1 MSKYALK
8 VLIFFL
14 PVLLLLAFVDY
25 KARNSSVPNNYTA
38 KRAIIENNIGT
49 TQVFVSGSSHAY
61 YGVLAK
67 RLGVR
72 AINLAYFSQDVY
84 YDTRILLRYLPQAA
98 EAKLVIVP
106 ISYFTLEYK
115 LEQNLESSNRVN
127 FYTKLW
133 EIPPEKNKFD
143 LAQYSSI
150 ALFGFQPTRNFTLF
164 GVMPKL
170 EIMDETGSYVSKS
183 IPNSNKLKN
192 AKYEIN
198 EKHRT
203 MKAESI
209 PQNVQ
214 YLSELFEALRA
225 KNISVVMLT
234 TPCFRTY
241 NESLDTERYARMQN
255 EVRQLSEKYGIEYIN
270 YLKDERF
277 VTEDFQDSSHLSTK
291 GAEKFTDIIKDEIVR
306 KYVK

>member
-1 MSKYALK
+1 MFKYGFKL
-8 VLIFFL
+8 LIFFL
-14 PVLLLLAFVDY
+14 PLMLLAAFVEY
-25 KARNSSVPNNYTA
+25 RVRTFSVPNNYTA
-38 KRAIIENNIGT
+38 KRAIVEKNIGT
-49 TQVFVSGSSHAY
+49 TQVFISGSSHAY
-61 YGVLAK
+61 YGILAK
-67 RLGVR
+67 RLGVP

-133 EIPPEKNKFD
+133 EIPPEKEKFD

-150 ALFGFQPTRNFTLF
+150 VLFGFQPARNFALF
-164 GVMPKL
+164 GVMPKS
-170 EIMDETGSYVSKS
+170 EEMDETGSYVSKS
-183 IPNSNKLKN
+183 ISNLTNIKN
-192 AKYEIN
+192 AKAGID

-209 PQNVQ
+209 PQNVR

-241 NESLDTERYARMQN
+241 NEALDAERYARMQD
-255 EVRQLSEKYGIEYIN
+255 EIRQLSEKYGIEYIN

>member
-1 MSKYALK
+1 MSRYAIKLF
-8 VLIFFL
+8 IFFL
-14 PVLLLLAFVDY
+14 PVLLLLAFVEY
-25 KARNSSVPNNYTA
+25 KARQSSVPNNYTA
-38 KRAIIENNIGT
+38 KRAIVEKNITT

-61 YGVLAK
+61 YGILAK
-67 RLGVR
+67 RLGVP

-150 ALFGFQPTRNFTLF
+150 ALFGFQPARNFALF
-164 GVMPKL
+164 GVMPKSE
-170 EIMDETGSYVSKS
+170 EIDETGSYVSKS
-183 IPNSNKLKN
+183 ISNLTNIKN
-192 AKYEIN
+192 AKAGID

-209 PQNVQ
+209 SQNVQ

-241 NESLDTERYARMQN
+241 YEALDTERYARMQD
-255 EVRQLSEKYGIEYIN
+255 EIRQLSEKYGIEYKN
-270 YLKDERF
+270 YLTDERF

>member
-1 MSKYALK
+1 MFRYAIKLL
-8 VLIFFL
+8 VFFL
-14 PVLLLLAFVDY
+14 PLLLLLAFVEY
-25 KARNSSVPNNYTA
+25 KARLSSVPNNYTA
-38 KRAIIENNIGT
+38 KRAIIEEKIST

-61 YGVLAK
+61 YGILAK
-67 RLGVR
+67 RLGVP

-115 LEQNLESSNRVN
+115 LEQNIESGNRIS

-133 EIPPEKNKFD
+133 EIPPEKDKFD
-143 LAQYSSI
+143 LAQYIST
-150 ALFGFQPTRNFTLF
+150 ALFGFQPTRNFVLF
-164 GVMPKL
+164 GVMPKS
-170 EIMDETGSYVSKS
+170 EEMDETGSYVSKS
-183 IPNSNKLKN
+183 IPNLNNIKN
-192 AKYEIN
+192 ARPEMD

-209 PQNVQ
+209 PQNVR
-214 YLSELFEALRA
+214 YLSELFEALQA
-225 KNISVVMLT
+225 KDIKVVMIT

-241 NESLDTERYARMQN
+241 YEALDTERYARMQS
-255 EVRQLSEKYGIEYIN
+255 EVRRLSEKYGIEYIN

-277 VTEDFQDSSHLSTK
+277 VTEDFQDSNHLSTK
-291 GAEKFTDIIKDEIVR
+291 GAEKFTDIVRDEIVR
-306 KYVK
+306 KYVE